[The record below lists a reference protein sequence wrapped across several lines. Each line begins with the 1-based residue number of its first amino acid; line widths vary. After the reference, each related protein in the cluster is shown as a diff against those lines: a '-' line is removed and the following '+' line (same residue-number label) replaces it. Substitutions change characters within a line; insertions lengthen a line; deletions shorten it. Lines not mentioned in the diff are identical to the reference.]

1 MKQIISEQEK
11 NRIKSLYG
19 ILPKEKDYVFD
30 FVLTENNKYL
40 IIMDQV
46 FVAGGDGNSIGSIWE
61 NTHIFNELISESIGS
76 INESVDDFIKN
87 IEWKKELVLEW
98 INDKT
103 IISEDWD
110 WSRLNLDNIKKVGGQ
125 VLDLHL
131 QAAKAVF
138 NKGILPALR
147 WVRRGLYT
155 GVGIVIDVVV
165 SIMAAKTNAIVW
177 FIIVLLDI
185 YEIATGD
192 FDPQDPERMKLPF
205 FFLFAD
211 LLGCIFTG
219 AVALGAKKVAP
230 AIAKEGLSKAA
241 PHLVK
246 PAETLAQKIPTLQG
260 QLANTATTLGNKL
273 GPSSMGVIS
282 KIKNFITKVLTQ
294 VQEFLRNLFTKEGIK
309 TAAKSKLAGAAA
321 TGVAVL
327 GASEVLGRGV
337 AALDSGGKMGQYIT
351 NFDAKAK
358 EITGLGQYKASQAE
372 NDAIMATIA
381 RINQQSN

>member
-1 MKQIISEQEK
+1 MKNFISDNEK

-19 ILPKEKDYVFD
+19 VLPKEKDFVFD
-30 FVLTENNKYL
+30 MVLTENNKYL

-46 FVAGGDGNSIGSIWE
+46 FVAGGNGNSIGSIWE
-61 NTHIFNELISESIGS
+61 NTHIFNEIIKESIGT
-76 INESVDDFIKN
+76 INESVSELIDN
-87 IEWKKELVLEW
+87 IEWKKELVCEW
-98 INDKT
+98 LKDKT
-103 IISEDWD
+103 VINEGLWD
-110 WSRLNLDNIKKVGGQ
+110 SIKSGVSNVASKIGNAA
-125 VLDLHL
+125 LE
-131 QAAKAVF
+131 AAKAVF
-138 NKGILPALR
+138 NKGVLPALR

-155 GVGIVIDVVV
+155 GVGIVIDVMV
-165 SIMAAKTNAIVW
+165 SILAAKTNAIVW
-177 FIIVLLDI
+177 FVVVLLDI
-185 YEIATGD
+185 YEIVTGD
-192 FDPQDPERMKLPF
+192 FDPQDPDRMQLPF

-219 AVALGAKKVAP
+219 VVALGAKKLAP
-230 AIAKEGLSKAA
+230 AIAKEGLPKAA

-246 PAETLAQKIPTLQG
+246 SAETLAQKIPTLQG
-260 QLANTATTLGNKL
+260 QLAGVATNLGNKL
-273 GPSSMGVIS
+273 GPSSVGIIS
-282 KIKNFITKVLTQ
+282 KIKNGISRVLQQFMEFIQKTLT
-294 VQEFLRNLFTKEGIK
+294 VQNAKAVI
-309 TAAKSKLAGAAA
+309 KSKPVGAAA
-321 TGVAVL
+321 TGVAVY